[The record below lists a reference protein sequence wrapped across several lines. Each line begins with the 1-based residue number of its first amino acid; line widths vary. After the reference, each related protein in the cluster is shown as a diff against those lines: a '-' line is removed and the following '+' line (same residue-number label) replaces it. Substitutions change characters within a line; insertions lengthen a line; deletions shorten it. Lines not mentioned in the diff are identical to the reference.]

1 MTYTRAAVQRLTA
14 AAKQAGGRT
23 MDAALLIARL
33 VVGLG
38 LAAHGMQK
46 LLGWF
51 GGYGLEGTGG
61 FFEGI
66 GFRPGLLF
74 ALAAGVGDVA
84 GGLLTATGLLGPIGP
99 GVIITVMV
107 VAIVAVHLPN
117 GFFAQQNGYELALIY
132 AVVAFVLAVAG
143 PGTYSLDGLLGFSRL
158 SQPAVAWI
166 VTGVAVVMGL
176 AIVAV
181 RRVASAPVATAER

>member
-1 MTYTRAAVQRLTA
+1 MTYTRAAVERAMA

-107 VAIVAVHLPN
+107 VAIVAVHLSN

>member
-1 MTYTRAAVQRLTA
+1 
-14 AAKQAGGRT
+14 

>member
-1 MTYTRAAVQRLTA
+1 MTYTRAAVERAMA